1 MNNKKNKKKVLIFML
16 AYNAEKTICETM
28 KRLPKGDSIYNLEV
42 LIVDDASQD
51 KTFKIANE
59 FKRKSKLDFKI
70 TILKNSVNQGF
81 GGNVKI
87 GFMYAIKHKFD
98 FIALTHGDGQYPPEE
113 IPGQLKPLLK
123 NKCDAV
129 FGSRMMEGFKSLK
142 GGMPIYKF
150 IGNKVTTW
158 IENFLIG
165 TSLSEFH
172 TGQRLFSVNILKN
185 QNIYRNSETVV
196 QNKILNSNLSEF
208 HSGYRIYKVEALK
221 KIPFQLNSN
230 DYHFDTQIIIQLSL
244 LKARVIEMPIK
255 THYGDEI
262 CYVNGW
268 KYCWNVCKEALLI
281 KPQKTGKNE

>member
-1 MNNKKNKKKVLIFML
+1 MKNKKYKKKVLVFML
-16 AYNAEKTICETM
+16 AYNAEKTITDTM
-28 KRLPKGDSIYNLEV
+28 NRLPKGNHIYDLEV
-42 LIVDDASQD
+42 LIVDDASKD
-51 KTFKIANE
+51 KTFKTASE
-59 FKRKSKLDFKI
+59 FKKKSNLGVKI
-70 TILKNSVNQGF
+70 TILRNPVNQGF

-113 IPGQLKPLLK
+113 IPEQLKPLLK

-172 TGQRLFSVNILKN
+172 TGQRLFSVNILK
-185 QNIYRNSETVV
+185 
-196 QNKILNSNLSEF
+196 
-208 HSGYRIYKVEALK
+208 

-244 LKARVIEMPIK
+244 LKARLIEMPIK
-255 THYGDEI
+255 THYGDEV

-281 KPQKTGKNE
+281 KLQKTGVIYKRRYDTKKKLFSKLSFI